1 VVAVPSDAVII
12 GRPLVQVGAVLGD
25 NGGITG
31 EGEGGEM
38 GRHRLVAGGQGTGQA
53 GRAGALALL
62 ALKVDAL
69 ESKQGEVW
77 TEGGKCGIDAERN

>member
-1 VVAVPSDAVII
+1 MVAVPSDAVII

-25 NGGITG
+25 NGGIAG

-38 GRHRLVAGGQGTGQA
+38 GQHRLVARQA

-62 ALKVDAL
+62 GLNDFQI
-69 ESKQGEVW
+69 SPSS
-77 TEGGKCGIDAERN
+77 I

>member
-1 VVAVPSDAVII
+1 MVAVPSDAVII

-25 NGGITG
+25 NGGIAG

-38 GRHRLVAGGQGTGQA
+38 GRHRLVAGGQGTRQA

-62 ALKVDAL
+62 GLKDFQISPTYLCILTACTV
-69 ESKQGEVW
+69 S
-77 TEGGKCGIDAERN
+77 T